1 MTRKSFL
8 ADDQNIGFVANLK
21 SVLGPNPLLWL
32 WPQPMRGDGLSFP
45 VNPEAGGESAN
56 GWADIV
62 AREQAETRGSAS
74 GGQSSGSSGEER
86 YRGRRADGL
95 V

>member
-1 MTRKSFL
+1 
-8 ADDQNIGFVANLK
+8 
-21 SVLGPNPLLWL
+21 
-32 WPQPMRGDGLSFP
+32 MRGDGLSFP

-62 AREQAETRGSAS
+62 ARDQAESRGSTS
-74 GGQSSGSSGEER
+74 GTQSGSSGEER
-86 YRGRRADGL
+86 YRGRREEDL